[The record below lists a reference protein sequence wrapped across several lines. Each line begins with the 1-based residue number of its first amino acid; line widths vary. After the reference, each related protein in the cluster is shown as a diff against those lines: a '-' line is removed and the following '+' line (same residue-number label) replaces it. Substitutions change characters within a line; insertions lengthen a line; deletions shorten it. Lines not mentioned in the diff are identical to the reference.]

1 MLLREEAD
9 VRTHVD
15 GENLGLGFGKRQ
27 AVLSG
32 HSVVFAGKENGWA
45 TLTWLGLSVCAHACI
60 CARVYVCVVCLH
72 KWFCVYTCARA
83 HVCVKYVC
91 IYVHACVNTLAGLCV
106 SICVSTCVSKSEV
119 CACMRLCQHMYV
131 SAEVCM

>member
-1 MLLREEAD
+1 MRM
-9 VRTHVD
+9 HVD

-72 KWFCVYTCARA
+72 KCLVLCVYVCTSTRVCE
-83 HVCVKYVC
+83 VCV
-91 IYVHACVNTLAGLCV
+91 HL
-106 SICVSTCVSKSEV
+106 
-119 CACMRLCQHMYV
+119 CACMCEHACRFMREHMREHV
-131 SAEVCM
+131 REQV